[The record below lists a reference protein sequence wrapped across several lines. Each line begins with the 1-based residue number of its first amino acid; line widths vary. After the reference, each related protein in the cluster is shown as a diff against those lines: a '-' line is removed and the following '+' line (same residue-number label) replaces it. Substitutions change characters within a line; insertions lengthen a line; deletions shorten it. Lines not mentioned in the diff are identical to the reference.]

1 MCCKNTD
8 LAVNSGGG
16 GELGGELAWK
26 YAEAPASSAPTQMCR
41 GVTDAFQYGQ
51 CCATYVITS

>member
-16 GELGGELAWK
+16 GELARK
-26 YAEAPASSAPTQMCR
+26 YAEAPASSAPTQTCR